1 LTHSRWN
8 HWELLAQVLI
18 FIVSKFFE
26 GRFVILEILKFVVGL
41 FKPELIDDI
50 SFLLSLLFIELFQ
63 VVHVLFLGRFKC
75 VTDFEFAFLI
85 AAKIVTSDGM
95 KFIFVVTAHLIAAL
109 FVNFG
114 GFDLKGGIGYGGG

>member
-1 LTHSRWN
+1 M
-8 HWELLAQVLI
+8 
-18 FIVSKFFE
+18 
-26 GRFVILEILKFVVGL
+26 ILEILKFVVGL